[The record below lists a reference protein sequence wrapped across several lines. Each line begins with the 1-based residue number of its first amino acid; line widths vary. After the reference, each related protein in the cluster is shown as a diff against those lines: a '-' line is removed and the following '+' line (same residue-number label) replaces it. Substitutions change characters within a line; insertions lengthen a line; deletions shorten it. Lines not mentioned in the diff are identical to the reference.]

1 MIVYL
6 KYYIHYRNYCFLVYQ
21 SIIIYLSFKVM
32 EEAQLEPVDLDDEE
46 EEEEEDS
53 KWFENTHEEQH
64 DGNSLFQT
72 YSDIT

>member
-1 MIVYL
+1 
-6 KYYIHYRNYCFLVYQ
+6 
-21 SIIIYLSFKVM
+21 M